1 MSALRLEGVRVSR
14 GGRDV
19 LGPLDLNFAPG
30 RLTIVIGPNGAGK
43 STLLATAAGLLRP
56 DAGRIMFGDEPL
68 GSLPRRV
75 LATRRAYL
83 PQDARVE
90 WPISVERVV
99 ALGLVPQLP
108 AFGGLPPALKPKIEA
123 ALADCDLLGLRD
135 RAATTLSGGER
146 ARTMLARALVG
157 EPEYLIVDEPSAG
170 LDPRHALDA
179 MQRLKSLASEG
190 RTVIAALHDLPF
202 AARFADRVVGL
213 RDGRVVAEGATGEVL
228 SEETLRALFDVETRV
243 LRDGEAMTIVLT

>member
-14 GGRDV
+14 GGHDV
-19 LGPLDLNFAPG
+19 LGPLDLSFAPG

-56 DAGRIMFGDEPL
+56 DAGRIMFGDEAL

-190 RTVIAALHDLPF
+190 RTVIAALHDLPLV
-202 AARFADRVVGL
+202 ARYADRVVGL
-213 RDGRVVAEGATGEVL
+213 REGRVVAEGATDEVL